1 MFAPPARCLRRN
13 TGASSSGSPRRR
25 LRRETTMPER
35 IIPDRAEFIDVLN
48 RLRAGHVLVKTGEG
62 SGSCVVDGGVVYHS
76 YPTLMNYGLI
86 DEFRNPFGFAFARY
100 FRLSPR
106 GREFAERACSTWQ
119 QRPLLERMA
128 LRLVG

>member
-1 MFAPPARCLRRN
+1 
-13 TGASSSGSPRRR
+13 
-25 LRRETTMPER
+25 MPER

-76 YPTLMNYGLI
+76 YPTLLNYRLI

-100 FRLSPR
+100 FRLSPS

-119 QRPLLERMA
+119 RRPLLERMA